1 MLTRCDDSVTKVIIT
16 CTALSLNTNP
26 IWGATAPVLDV
37 LEDSG
42 RFLDSA
48 TSEKRVESKE
58 SKSRILL

>member
-1 MLTRCDDSVTKVIIT
+1 MNSSI
-16 CTALSLNTNP
+16 SEP
-26 IWGATAPVLDV
+26 IQNEPRVVKAAVLDV

-58 SKSRILL
+58 SKPRI